1 MKVILAY
8 GKNHEVGTWTIALG
22 KNPSRWLL
30 SAFPSLGPVDVN
42 ALVSAQSILCWPPTA
57 LNVSFVCAV
66 IVCGFLGTV
75 FKTSVTTVSIH
86 GQQWLDFSTWFWRS
100 ECMTRVENTALWYL
114 SMFCCKR
121 ERTSCISDSVE
132 LCHRWTHAHMQACS
146 ILWMLNFNL
155 SWTFVIPLTCA
166 EQI

>member
-8 GKNHEVGTWTIALG
+8 GKNHEVGTWMIALG

-66 IVCGFLGTV
+66 VVYGFWGTI
-75 FKTSVTTVSIH
+75 FKTSVTTVSI
-86 GQQWLDFSTWFWRS
+86 QWAAMVGLLCMILKEWMHDLAGKYCTVVSFYVLLQKRKNLLHFRLCGAVTVTDGHTHTCKHALYF
-100 ECMTRVENTALWYL
+100 EC
-114 SMFCCKR
+114 
-121 ERTSCISDSVE
+121 
-132 LCHRWTHAHMQACS
+132 WT
-146 ILWMLNFNL
+146 
-155 SWTFVIPLTCA
+155 LT
-166 EQI
+166 

>member
-86 GQQWLDFSTWFWRS
+86 GHGWTSLYDSEGVNAWLGWKILHCGIFLCFVAKEKEPPAFQTLWSSVTDGHTHTCKHALYF
-100 ECMTRVENTALWYL
+100 EC
-114 SMFCCKR
+114 
-121 ERTSCISDSVE
+121 
-132 LCHRWTHAHMQACS
+132 WT
-146 ILWMLNFNL
+146 
-155 SWTFVIPLTCA
+155 LT
-166 EQI
+166 